1 MAISE
6 ISTKSTLEVGY
17 SKLTVMPK
25 QPDPEH
31 KSRAD

>member
-6 ISTKSTLEVGY
+6 ISTKSTFDAGY
-17 SKLTVMPK
+17 SKLSVMPR